1 MPKVPGLFFVYL
13 RKSDDQIKKVSFKM
27 NFAVELQALSAPY
40 QHSGF
45 RQFKDT
51 DLGTER
57 KELMK
62 WKKIKILAGEN
73 IIEVTSPWSHRM
85 SYLEGISY
93 TQTSVKNSKKIVL

>member
-27 NFAVELQALSAPY
+27 NFAVELQALNAPY

-45 RQFKDT
+45 CQFKDT
-51 DLGTER
+51 DLGTES

-62 WKKIKILAGEN
+62 WKRIKKLAGEN

-93 TQTSVKNSKKIVL
+93 TQNICKKF